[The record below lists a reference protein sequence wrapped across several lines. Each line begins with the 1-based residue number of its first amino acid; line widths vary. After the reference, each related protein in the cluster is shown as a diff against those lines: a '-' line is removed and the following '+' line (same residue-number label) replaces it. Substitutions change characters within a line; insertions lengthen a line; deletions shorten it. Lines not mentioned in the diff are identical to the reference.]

1 MAKRKPYF
9 IVRWQPPTEVAR
21 LPKAERL
28 RYWALAAEQVLK
40 VKDGDLAKGL
50 AADGKP
56 LGRPSTKW
64 LRHRRSAMTATG
76 SGDPSAPLFQPGN
89 ELSRV
94 RSLLTARGYDGW
106 VRVWWRYDPHTHRE
120 WGEILAHWASV
131 KGERWNVLGMPE
143 VSVRA
148 ARRQAEASWR
158 KQAIRQPVDMKTV
171 YQPVRNVHTLPVER
185 GGRRPQ
191 TLDVHT
197 GSMEEIAR
205 ASRDGRFSGWMTPTQ
220 LDQFWREGRA
230 VKPVGIPSR
239 TAPVILRGVGNRQLE
254 ATWGASP
261 VPPKPTPGFLRK
273 ITNWFWA
280 QLGV

>member
-1 MAKRKPYF
+1 MT
-9 IVRWQPPTEVAR
+9 PTGA
-21 LPKAERL
+21 
-28 RYWALAAEQVLK
+28 
-40 VKDGDLAKGL
+40 
-50 AADGKP
+50 
-56 LGRPSTKW
+56 
-64 LRHRRSAMTATG
+64 
-76 SGDPSAPLFQPGN
+76 GDPSAPLFQPGRQ
-89 ELSRV
+89 LSRV
-94 RSLLTARGYDGW
+94 RSLLTARGYDGY
-106 VRVWWRYDPHTHRE
+106 VRVWWRFDPHTHRE
-120 WGEILAHWASV
+120 WGEILAHWAQV
-131 KGERWNVLGMPE
+131 KGPRWDVLGMPE
-143 VSVRA
+143 ASTRA

-158 KQAIRQPVDMKTV
+158 TQSPLRPAIANNVNQS
-171 YQPVRNVHTLPVER
+171 VRNAYTLPVER

-205 ASRDGRFSGWMTPTQ
+205 ASIEGRFSGWMTPAQ
-220 LDQFWREGRA
+220 LDQFWRTGRE

-261 VPPKPTPGFLRK
+261 VPPKPTPGFLSK